1 MAGSLLDFL
10 GNYGLGG
17 GAPTG
22 GYTPLLRPAAYDEAP
37 PGAVPGLGLGEQYLR
52 PGEAPSDAFG
62 GLPVPYQPQQGLPA
76 WAGGFGFQGA
86 VPGSVP
92 TPTTPPPTYN
102 TMPASLQGGG
112 RYAPANPQTVAPGVS
127 ALPTAPEE
135 RNPFMAAL
143 TGFFGGGSPMES
155 IANAIGGATTGQR
168 TDKAYLLQQQQKN
181 QVNTTKAIFQGLMS
195 RGDYHPDEAMA
206 IAQAAAGDREVAK
219 ALLPQMFGQQKPAG
233 EVKVG
238 DLTIPYYMRKGE
250 PRFIMPGGEH
260 GGMQDVMDLA
270 HKYTQGKQTAE
281 AVGKSQGEAQ
291 QELPAAQSNVEA
303 MLKEA
308 NDLKNHKGLKN
319 SVGPIAGHL
328 PPGALGTDQADF
340 VARLNQLKG
349 ALSQAGIQSMRG
361 SGLRITQTEAQ
372 WFGAAMG
379 RLDRTVGEANIKTA
393 LGEIEDK
400 LNTIYKNNQTKA
412 GVENPS
418 PAPGFQAPKP
428 GTYNWSPAGGLM
440 RR

>member
-1 MAGSLLDFL
+1 MANSLLDL
-10 GNYGLGG
+10 LAGYGLGG

-22 GYTPLLRPAAYDEAP
+22 PYTPVLRPPSSDEAP
-37 PGAVPGLGLGEQYLR
+37 AGSVPSLGLGEQQQYIP
-52 PGEAPSDAFG
+52 PGAMPSDAFG
-62 GLPVPYQPQQGLPA
+62 LLPSQGYSSPQNLPA
-76 WAGGFGFQGA
+76 WASGFGFQGA
-86 VPGSVP
+86 VPGSIP
-92 TPTTPPPTYN
+92 AGPPPSYN
-102 TMPASLQGGG
+102 TMPVSLQGGG
-112 RYAPANPQTVAPGVS
+112 GGARYTPANPQSVAPGVS
-127 ALPTAPEE
+127 ALPTMPEAPQ
-135 RNPFMAAL
+135 PGVAAL
-143 TGFFGGGSPMES
+143 LGFLNGGLAG
-155 IANAIGGATTGQR
+155 AISGGTTGQR
-168 TDKAYLLQQQQKN
+168 TDAAYLLQQQQKN

-206 IAQAAAGDREVAK
+206 IAQAAAGDKEVAK

-260 GGMQDVMDLA
+260 GGMQDIMDLA

-281 AVGKSQGEAQ
+281 AVGKGQGEAQ
-291 QELPAAQSNVEA
+291 QELPQAQSGVET

-308 NDLKNHKGLKN
+308 NDLKNHKGLAR
-319 SVGPIAGHL
+319 SVGPVAGHL
-328 PPGALGTDQADF
+328 PAGALGPDQADF

-361 SGLRITQTEAQ
+361 SGLRITQTEAT
-372 WFGAAMG
+372 WFGQAMG
-379 RLDRTVGEANIKTA
+379 RLERTVGEPNMKTA

-412 GVENPS
+412 GIQNPKS
-418 PAPGFQAPKP
+418 APIPWTTMPNGVRIRE
-428 GTYNWSPAGGLM
+428 M
-440 RR
+440 R